1 MRLSKLF
8 IDAVHAGG
16 KKSEAAYNVAMKDMK
31 KQDAVAFAERAK
43 KMAKYL
49 PNSWDEAFKAQFFYT
64 TTGKKL
70 LVELEKA
77 GPQALSMFSQKLAN
91 LKASDDAIQG
101 GSTGGVDKDDA
112 KKPKPKDKRTPSQI
126 ARARMIQRQKK
137 ISNGK

>member
-49 PNSWDEAFKAQFFYT
+49 PNHWEEAVKAKFFYSDK
-64 TTGKKL
+64 GKKL
-70 LVELEKA
+70 LVAMEQS
-77 GPQALSMFSQKLAN
+77 GPQVLSMFSQKLATME
-91 LKASDDAIQG
+91 ASDDAIQG
-101 GSTGGVDKDDA
+101 GSTGGVDKGDD
-112 KKPKPKDKRTPSQI
+112 KKSKPKDKRTPSQI